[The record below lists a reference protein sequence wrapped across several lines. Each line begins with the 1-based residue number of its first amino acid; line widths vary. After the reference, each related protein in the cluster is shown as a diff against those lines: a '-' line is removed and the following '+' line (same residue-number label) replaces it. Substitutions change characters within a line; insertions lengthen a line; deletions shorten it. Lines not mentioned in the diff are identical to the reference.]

1 MIAFLL
7 KGIVLG
13 FTAAAQ
19 PGPFQAYL
27 LSQVTQHGWRKT
39 LPATLA
45 PLISDGPIV
54 ALMLFAL
61 RDVPHS
67 VLAGIRIAGGAFI
80 LYLAYFAVRSY
91 LPSQAA
97 EDQPAPSTSNAIE
110 PSEAKPNRGIWH
122 SSLMNLLNP
131 NPYIFWGTVG
141 APIVLDGWRISP
153 GHAYA
158 FMLGMYGLLI
168 GGLALFVVIFGKLG
182 ALSPKANRWL
192 NGISALALTA
202 FGAWQI
208 YVGANSILS

>member
-61 RDVPHS
+61 RDVPPS

-80 LYLAYFAVRSY
+80 LYLAYLAVHSY
-91 LPSQAA
+91 LRSQAA
-97 EDQPAPSTSNAIE
+97 KDQPTPSTSNAVD
-110 PSEAKPNRGIWH
+110 EAKPSRGIWH

-208 YVGANSILS
+208 YVGTNSILS

>member
-1 MIAFLL
+1 MTAFLL
-7 KGIVLG
+7 KGMVLG

-27 LSQVTQHGWRKT
+27 LSQVTQHGWRRT

-61 RDVPHS
+61 RDVPAS
-67 VLAGIRIAGGAFI
+67 ALAGIRFAGGAFI
-80 LYLAYFAVRSY
+80 LYLAYSAVRGY
-91 LPSQAA
+91 LESQAH
-97 EDQPAPSTSNAIE
+97 EEESKQTSTDSNVGR
-110 PSEAKPNRGIWH
+110 SSKGILH
-122 SSLMNLLNP
+122 ASLMNLLNP

-182 ALSPKANRWL
+182 ALSPQANRWL
-192 NGISALALTA
+192 NGTSALALTV
-202 FGAWQI
+202 FGSWQI
-208 YVGANSILS
+208 YLGANSILN